1 MRSFPGQAGSQRCRF
16 CPRVEPDDQTATR
29 PSAWR
34 RKTLARDTAF
44 LVLGLCLVAALLTGL
59 AAQQVLEA
67 GLRNGLEAELNREFQ
82 RVEASFEIWRAQEA
96 EDVAEIAR
104 DPELGRAIG
113 RGSEGA
119 EAVRERLRAKL
130 ETEPDAL
137 GLTLIRGR
145 SMESEASV
153 EVAEWLPERWTD
165 VIDLRRVSLDKPTI
179 LRIDGTLVVLMLAPV
194 GGGAERGTLVA
205 AVNPRT
211 AFTGLG
217 RTSRARIAI
226 LDEAGELLAGAEA
239 ATEVAHSDGI
249 LPATDAEGV
258 SFLALRRILQGTPW
272 RVAIALPQAS
282 APAGTVMSIVAASTL
297 IALLASL
304 VAFAIGER
312 RMRPL
317 DELAEGARRLA
328 AGESGVRV
336 KLQSVHGEVEM
347 LARSFNDM
355 AGQLE
360 EQRRVLEDRNL
371 ELLRANEVLEQLS
384 ITDGL
389 THLHNH
395 RHFHDQFARE
405 VKRADRNSQPLCLM
419 LIDIDDFKVLNDSYG
434 HAAGDMVLAVAA
446 QLMNSQVRE
455 SDYLARYGGEE
466 FAMLLP
472 QTPIDGA
479 VALAE
484 KIRGVLSEH
493 AFSLPETGEQLR
505 VTVSIG
511 VAQHSASADDTFDSA
526 DRALYEAKGAG
537 KDCVIVAQLV
547 DQPTPSP
554 RRRR

>member
-1 MRSFPGQAGSQRCRF
+1 
-16 CPRVEPDDQTATR
+16 
-29 PSAWR
+29 
-34 RKTLARDTAF
+34 
-44 LVLGLCLVAALLTGL
+44 VLGLCLIAALLTGL

-67 GLRNGLEAELNREFQ
+67 GLRGGLEAELNREFQ
-82 RVEASFEIWRAQEA
+82 RVEAAFEIWRGQEV
-96 EDVAEIAR
+96 EDIAEIAD
-104 DPELGRAIG
+104 DPELARAIARDG
-113 RGSEGA
+113 EGVD
-119 EAVRERLRAKL
+119 AVRERLRTKL
-130 ETEPDAL
+130 EGEPDAL
-137 GLTLIRGR
+137 GLALIRGR
-145 SMESEASV
+145 SMQSEASA
-153 EVAEWLPERWTD
+153 EVAEWLPERWAD
-165 VIDLRRVSLDKPTI
+165 VIDLRRVSLDKPEI
-179 LRIDGTLVVLMLAPV
+179 LRIDGTLVVLILAPV
-194 GGGAERGTLVA
+194 AGGAERGTLVA
-205 AVNPRT
+205 AVNPRS
-211 AFTGLG
+211 AFKGLG

-226 LDEAGELLAGAEA
+226 VDEAGELLAGAEA
-239 ATEVAHSDGI
+239 AIELARSDGV
-249 LPATDAEGV
+249 LPATDAEGA
-258 SFLALRRILQGTPW
+258 SFLALRRSLSGTPW

-282 APAGTVMSIVAASTL
+282 APAGTVMSILAASTL
-297 IALLASL
+297 LALLAGI

-317 DELAEGARRLA
+317 HELTEGARRLA

-336 KLQSVHGEVEM
+336 QLRSAHGEVEM
-347 LARSFNDM
+347 LAHSFNDM

-360 EQRRVLEDRNL
+360 AQRRVLEDRNV

-405 VKRADRNSQPLCLM
+405 VKRADRTGQPLCLM
-419 LIDIDDFKVLNDSYG
+419 LIDIDDFKVLNDNYG
-434 HAAGDMVLAVAA
+434 HAAGDMVLAIAA

-472 QTPIDGA
+472 QTRADGA

-484 KIRGVLSEH
+484 KIRALLSEH
-493 AFSLPETGEQLR
+493 LFSLPESGEQVR

-511 VAQHSASADDTFDSA
+511 VAEHSTTADETFDSA

-537 KDCVIVAQLV
+537 KDCVMVAQAI
-547 DQPTPSP
+547 DRPTPSP